1 MYQSTKISFK
11 CAPFKYP
18 RMFWYMIYKNGHV
31 YRYRI
36 FSEHHTI
43 THYKDYK
50 ITTHNLEESLMY
62 NVNDNK
68 MYPWACA
75 L

>member
-1 MYQSTKISFK
+1 
-11 CAPFKYP
+11 
-18 RMFWYMIYKNGHV
+18 MIYKNGHV

-68 MYPWACA
+68 MYP
-75 L
+75 